1 MRPEPWAFHLFG
13 LATPIVVIISLPQD
27 SFWMTA
33 GIILVLGLYPLLEI
47 LFSERQSASPP
58 VDDGRDFETILM
70 THAISA
76 GDVLGDVWVVA

>member
-1 MRPEPWAFHLFG
+1 
-13 LATPIVVIISLPQD
+13 
-27 SFWMTA
+27 MTA

-70 THAISA
+70 THASSA